1 MKKSSPVVLH
11 QLSNF
16 ASGLGNSIVMITIPW
31 LILEETGSP
40 AFAGLVA
47 AISAIPGLIIS
58 PIGGW
63 LVDHVG
69 RRAVSV
75 GADLLS
81 SLAVLAFPIVAF
93 TYGLSSLSILL
104 IAVIG
109 AVFDPAGYTARKTL
123 LADVAK
129 ASEIELDR
137 LNGIHDGFMGISWI
151 LGPAVGAGLISTVG
165 AINSFW
171 VSAGLFVLAAL
182 SIVFLRVG
190 NLGKDARE
198 LAEQNGEVTDRS
210 FRIGFQVLWGD
221 KLLRTITISVLILA
235 AVYLPTET
243 VVLPTYFEELGNP
256 AGLGIVISALAAGS
270 AIGSFGYG
278 WISKRI
284 SRKNLVRMTL
294 IGTAA
299 NPGKYVYVK
308 GSDGYTYAFMHL
320 DEIAKLKRGQKLKV
334 PLATP
339 TTKAKV
345 GHDEN
350 VSWQTVEDQYP
361 GILAFGQKVFEL
373 VSHWCES
380 HGNGRLLDFKI
391 EVAYDRDSKEF
402 ILCDEV
408 SPDTCRLCLEMDSEA
423 LMRGKSVEFYD
434 KEFGRQY
441 LASLGI
447 RALDPENADDIARVN
462 LWTPEKD
469 FIDEM
474 HRRLEVGCRILTGGF
489 SSQEFLR
496 DAIGV

>member
-1 MKKSSPVVLH
+1 
-11 QLSNF
+11 
-16 ASGLGNSIVMITIPW
+16 MITIPW

-81 SLAVLAFPIVAF
+81 SLAVLAFPIVAL
-93 TYGLSSLSILL
+93 TYGLSSLSILV

-171 VSAGLFVLAAL
+171 VSAGLFVLAAIAIL
-182 SIVFLRVG
+182 FLRVG
-190 NLGKDARE
+190 NLGKEARD
-198 LAEQNGEVTDRS
+198 LAEQNGEVSDRS
-210 FRIGFQVLWGD
+210 LRIGFQVLWND
-221 KLLRTITISVLILA
+221 KLLRTITFAILVIA

-243 VVLPTYFEELGNP
+243 VVLPTYFEKLDNP

-294 IGTAA
+294 VGTAVSIIPMA
-299 NPGKYVYVK
+299 FLPPLPVLILSGFALGLSWGPFNPLISTLIQQRVPADQQGRVFGVQTAVFYAAPPLGMVLAGLAVESM
-308 GSDGYTYAFMHL
+308 GVGATYLILAA
-320 DEIAKLKRGQKLKV
+320 I
-334 PLATP
+334 LAT
-339 TTKAKV
+339 TALLALLTK
-345 GHDEN
+345 
-350 VSWQTVEDQYP
+350 S
-361 GILAFGQKVFEL
+361 LR
-373 VSHWCES
+373 S
-380 HGNGRLLDFKI
+380 
-391 EVAYDRDSKEF
+391 EF
-402 ILCDEV
+402 
-408 SPDTCRLCLEMDSEA
+408 
-423 LMRGKSVEFYD
+423 
-434 KEFGRQY
+434 
-441 LASLGI
+441 
-447 RALDPENADDIARVN
+447 
-462 LWTPEKD
+462 
-469 FIDEM
+469 
-474 HRRLEVGCRILTGGF
+474 
-489 SSQEFLR
+489 
-496 DAIGV
+496 

>member
-1 MKKSSPVVLH
+1 
-11 QLSNF
+11 
-16 ASGLGNSIVMITIPW
+16 MITIPW

-123 LADVAK
+123 LADVAA

-171 VSAGLFVLAAL
+171 VAAGLFVIAAFA
-182 SIVFLRVG
+182 IVFLRVG
-190 NLGKDARE
+190 NLGKEARD
-198 LAEQNGEVTDRS
+198 LAEQNDEVTDS
-210 FRIGFQVLWGD
+210 SLRIGFQVLWND
-221 KLLRTITISVLILA
+221 KLLRTITFAILIIA

-243 VVLPTYFEELGNP
+243 VVLPTYFEDQGNP

-278 WISKRI
+278 WISKRV
-284 SRKNLVRMTL
+284 SRKKLVRMTL
-294 IGTAA
+294 IGTAVSIIPIA
-299 NPGKYVYVK
+299 FLPPLPVLNLSGFALGLSWGPFNPLISTLIQQRVPADQQGRVFGVQTAVFYAAPPLGMVLAGVSVERLGV
-308 GSDGYTYAFMHL
+308 GSTYL
-320 DEIAKLKRGQKLKV
+320 
-334 PLATP
+334 
-339 TTKAKV
+339 
-345 GHDEN
+345 
-350 VSWQTVEDQYP
+350 
-361 GILAFGQKVFEL
+361 ILAAIL
-373 VSHWCES
+373 STTA
-380 HGNGRLLDFKI
+380 LL
-391 EVAYDRDSKEF
+391 
-402 ILCDEV
+402 
-408 SPDTCRLCLEMDSEA
+408 A
-423 LMRGKSVEFYD
+423 LLTKS
-434 KEFGRQY
+434 
-441 LASLGI
+441 
-447 RALDPENADDIARVN
+447 
-462 LWTPEKD
+462 
-469 FIDEM
+469 
-474 HRRLEVGCRILTGGF
+474 
-489 SSQEFLR
+489 LR
-496 DAIGV
+496 SNF